1 MITFLDENDVEY
13 GALATI
19 KATNAVNGE
28 RSLTGTIVS
37 GNYVLSNIE
46 RGWRLRF
53 DDEYFVVTYAKPIDE
68 GRDVQVEFDA
78 VHQFFWD
85 FDKSSVY
92 DQLTDGSHTFIAY
105 LDFIFKNSGYS
116 YTVDSALNVHAFEK
130 QSFGFRNV

>member
-37 GNYVLSNIE
+37 GDYVLSNIE

-53 DDEYFVVTYAKPIDE
+53 DDEYFVVTYAQPIDE
-68 GRDVQVEFDA
+68 GNPVRVVFFA
-78 VHQFFWD
+78 ILQF
-85 FDKSSVY
+85 
-92 DQLTDGSHTFIAY
+92 L
-105 LDFIFKNSGYS
+105 
-116 YTVDSALNVHAFEK
+116 
-130 QSFGFRNV
+130 